1 MALAL
6 TMGLVQAFDTVI
18 GLIAHDPAKTY
29 GPLVL
34 SVAGLTSLFILHR
47 DGRARS

>member
-1 MALAL
+1 
-6 TMGLVQAFDTVI
+6 LVQAFDTVI

-34 SVAGLTSLFILHR
+34 SLAGLASLVALHR
-47 DGRARS
+47 DGQLRL